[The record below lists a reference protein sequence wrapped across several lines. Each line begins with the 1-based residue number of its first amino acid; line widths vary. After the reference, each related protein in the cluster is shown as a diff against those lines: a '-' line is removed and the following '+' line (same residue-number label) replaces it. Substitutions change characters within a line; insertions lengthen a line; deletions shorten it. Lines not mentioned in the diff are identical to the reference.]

1 MSSLRP
7 SAPAPALVLAA
18 VLAVAGPTPSS
29 VAAQLAAD
37 PGVQEAVAVVETW
50 LEAQRAYERIPS
62 FSAAVVHDQET
73 VWDAARGMA
82 HPEEGTA
89 ATPETLYSI
98 CSISK
103 LFTSVG
109 VLQLRDE
116 GLLALNDPVSDHLS
130 WFDLEQ
136 RWPGSPPITVER
148 ILTHSAGLPR
158 ESNHPYWSA
167 AFDFDFPT
175 RDEIIEGLA
184 EQQTLYP
191 SRKYFQYSNLG
202 LTLAGEIVRERS
214 GMDYHTYVRERILT
228 PLGMDDT
235 FSEIPEEHR
244 GGRLATGYS
253 APTRDGHREPVVFFQ
268 ARGIAPAA
276 GYASTARDLA
286 RFASWQ
292 FRLNGAPDEPVPGTE
307 VLHPH
312 TLDEMHRVHYVDPEF
327 DTYWG
332 LGFSVNRRNGETF
345 VGHGGSCPG
354 FRSQLVLQKDRKVGV
369 AFMAN
374 TMVSAGTYAYGIY
387 DLMAE
392 ALEGAA
398 EDEGEET
405 TAAAGGDAGAGRN
418 PSGSMTLELDDY
430 VGTYSSQPWGQE
442 TAVVLWQG
450 KLALLSLP
458 TLDPRGALETVEHR
472 EGDVFH
478 FVLDDGEAGPDLVFE
493 RGPDGAVTGYR
504 VHGNLSP
511 RVR

>member
-1 MSSLRP
+1 MPSLRP
-7 SAPAPALVLAA
+7 SVPVLVL
-18 VLAVAGPTPSS
+18 VGLLTVSGLERSP
-29 VAAQLAAD
+29 VAAQLATD

-50 LEAQRAYERIPS
+50 LEAQQAYERIPS
-62 FSAAVVHDQET
+62 FSAALVHDQET
-73 VWDAARGMA
+73 VWDAAWGLA

-89 ATPETLYSI
+89 ATSEILYSI

-109 VLQLRDE
+109 VMQLRDE
-116 GLLALNDPVSDHLS
+116 GLLSLDDAVSDHLP

-136 RWPGSPPITVER
+136 RWAGSPPITVER

-175 RDEIIEGLA
+175 RDEIVEGLA
-184 EQQTLYP
+184 EQETLYP

-228 PLGMDDT
+228 PLGMEDT

-292 FRLNGAPDEPVPGTE
+292 FRLTGAPDEPVPATE

-332 LGFSVNRRNGETF
+332 LGFSVNRRDGETF

-354 FRSQLVLQKDRKVGV
+354 FRSQLVLQKDRRVGV

-374 TMVSAGTYAYGIY
+374 AMVSAGTYAYGIY

-392 ALEGAA
+392 ALERAA
-398 EDEGEET
+398 ADDGEE
-405 TAAAGGDAGAGRN
+405 TAAAGGNGGFGEGPSDAQ
-418 PSGSMTLELDDY
+418 TLELDDY

-442 TAVVLWQG
+442 TAVVLWEG

-458 TLDPRGALETVEHR
+458 TGNPRGALETVEHR

-478 FVLDDGEAGPDLVFE
+478 FVLDDGEDGPDLVFE